1 MSNKMTREEL
11 AELLNVSRNTLN
23 NWEKEKPELVR
34 LINLGL
40 AVDEQ
45 IEEAERNLE
54 KLKEMKKASNN
65 GKFKLK

>member
-1 MSNKMTREEL
+1 MTRKEL
-11 AELLNVSRNTLN
+11 AEMLGISLRSLD

-54 KLKEMKKASNN
+54 KLKEIKKASSG